1 MKVKYEFWLNAY
13 GGLGVV
19 AFIKV
24 EGKILEGVFER
35 RLTRFSAL
43 VNVGGKGFP
52 CFLPN
57 PGRLSELLVSGVKV
71 ILREGATAT
80 GRKTVYD
87 IIGVYCN
94 GVIVS
99 VDSRV
104 PNKLVLAAL
113 KHGDLPE
120 FRGYSGVKAEY
131 SYGHARFDFLLY
143 EGSAVKPCL
152 LEVKSCTLVRDG
164 VAMFPDAPTE
174 RGARHV
180 LELSKALDEGFRA
193 AVLFVIQRGDA
204 VVFTPNDEMDPRFG
218 AALREAVRHGVEV
231 YAYRARFTG
240 DGIVLDGRVEVR
252 L

>member
-143 EGSAVKPCL
+143 EGSEVKPCL
-152 LEVKSCTLVRDG
+152 LEVKSCTLVRD
-164 VAMFPDAPTE
+164 
-174 RGARHV
+174 
-180 LELSKALDEGFRA
+180 
-193 AVLFVIQRGDA
+193 GDA

-218 AALREAVRHGVEV
+218 AALREAVRRGVEV